1 MSSFLGSLRAAGIA
15 VPQGIAIV
23 ARSDRLSSEAAPSV
37 ASQAEGSSGDLIR
50 LGDVGLCP

>member
-1 MSSFLGSLRAAGIA
+1 MSSFLGSLQAAGIA

-23 ARSDRLSSEAAPSV
+23 ARSDRLTSEAAPSV